1 MIGVNTGDKSAAEAR
16 DLQMKRS
23 AYALHEDMAL
33 VVCRGRRDR
42 RVAPAP
48 GRVIRRKVS

>member
-16 DLQMKRS
+16 DPRMKPS
-23 AYALHEDMAL
+23 AYAIHEDMAL
-33 VVCRGRRDR
+33 VVCQGRRDR

-48 GRVIRRKVS
+48 GRVIRRNVS